1 MTITLRAHHLLC
13 VLTYSGKGYSP
24 AFVTN
29 FDSVVRRLQA
39 GEALEIVEGPD
50 TLCAPLCAEEGDGAH
65 CHGAS
70 VQERD
75 RRALRDLTP
84 LLVGAIG
91 SGSPLVLDAARV
103 ARLRSAFVRDT
114 IRSACADCPWHTM
127 CTHVAASDYV
137 GAMLHQRLSI

>member
-1 MTITLRAHHLLC
+1 MNITLRAHHLLC

-29 FDSVVRRLQA
+29 FDSVVRWLQA
-39 GEALEIVEGPD
+39 GEALELVTGPD
-50 TLCAPLCAEEGDGAH
+50 TLCGPLCAEEGDGAH

-75 RRALRDLTP
+75 LRALHDLAP
-84 LLVGAIG
+84 LLGSID

-103 ARLRSAFVRDT
+103 ARLRAAFARGT
-114 IRSACADCPWHTM
+114 IRSACADCPWHAM
-127 CTHVAASDYV
+127 CTDVAASGY
-137 GAMLHQRLSI
+137 ARALLHQRLAP